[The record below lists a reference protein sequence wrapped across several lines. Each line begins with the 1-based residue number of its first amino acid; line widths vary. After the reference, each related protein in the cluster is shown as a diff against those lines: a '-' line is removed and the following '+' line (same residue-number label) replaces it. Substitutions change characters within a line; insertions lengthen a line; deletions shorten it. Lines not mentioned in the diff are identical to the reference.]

1 MEETKVSLKL
11 LIDRENQRVLYA
23 EAGKD
28 FIDFLFHI
36 LVLPV
41 GSYVPLLKKPEM
53 VGSFHDIYKSI
64 ENLSSSYLKPYVKKE
79 TILNPKVHIDDGTAG
94 SVPRLLPNIESS
106 IYTKFYRCSNNYSL
120 NCCKYVAYDFS
131 SICPSCQLA
140 MSRELSFVGLPRAT
154 NMESSSEGGYVK
166 GLVSYMVMDDLEV
179 KPMSIISC
187 TITLLNTFNVKEIG
201 ALEEKVVNLGMDE
214 GVKLL
219 NASLRSKTVLT
230 DVFLPRMEVET
241 GSEMAT

>member
-1 MEETKVSLKL
+1 MEETIVSLKL
-11 LIDRENQRVLYA
+11 LIDTENQRVLYA

-36 LVLPV
+36 LVLPA
-41 GSYVPLLKKPEM
+41 GSYIPLLKKHEM
-53 VGSFHDIYKSI
+53 VGSFHNIFESV
-64 ENLSSSYLKPYVKKE
+64 ENLSSSYLKPYVNKE
-79 TILNPKVHIDDGTAG
+79 TILNPKVHIYDGTAG

-106 IYTKFYRCSNNYSL
+106 ISTKFYRCSNNYNL

-131 SICPSCQLA
+131 SICPSCRLV
-140 MSRELSFVGLPRAT
+140 MSSEVSFVDLPSAM

-179 KPMSIISC
+179 KPMSIVSG
-187 TITLLNTFNVKEIG
+187 TTTLLNRFNVKEIG
-201 ALEEKVVNLGMDE
+201 ALEEKVVDLGMDE
-214 GVKLL
+214 RVKLL
-219 NASLRSKTVLT
+219 KASQQSKTVLT

>member
-28 FIDFLFHI
+28 FVDFLFHI

-41 GSYVPLLKKPEM
+41 GSYMPLLKKPEM
-53 VGSFHDIYKSI
+53 VGSFHNIYEGI
-64 ENLSSSYLKPYVKKE
+64 ENLSSSYLKPYAKKE
-79 TILNPKVHIDDGTAG
+79 TILNPKVHIYDAG

-106 IYTKFYRCSNNYSL
+106 ISTKFYRCSTSYNR
-120 NCCKYVAYDFS
+120 NCDKYVAYDFS
-131 SICPSCQLA
+131 SICPSCQRV
-140 MSRELSFVGLPRAT
+140 MSSELSSVGLPSVT
-154 NMESSSEGGYVK
+154 NMESSGEGGYVK

-179 KPMSIISC
+179 KPMSIISS

-201 ALEEKVVNLGMDE
+201 DLEEKVVNLGMDE
-214 GVKLL
+214 VC
-219 NASLRSKTVLT
+219 N
-230 DVFLPRMEVET
+230 
-241 GSEMAT
+241 

>member
-41 GSYVPLLKKPEM
+41 GSYMPLLKKPEM
-53 VGSFHDIYKSI
+53 VGSFHNIYVSI
-64 ENLSSSYLKPYVKKE
+64 ENLSSSYLKPYAKKE
-79 TILNPKVHIDDGTAG
+79 TILKPKIHIYDSTAG

-106 IYTKFYRCSNNYSL
+106 ISTKFYRCSNDYSRQ
-120 NCCKYVAYDFS
+120 CGKYVAYDLS
-131 SICPSCQLA
+131 SICPSCKLA
-140 MSRELSFVGLPRAT
+140 MSRELSFVDQPSAT
-154 NMESSSEGGYVK
+154 NMESSSEEGYVK
-166 GLVSYMVMDDLEV
+166 GLVSYMVMDDLEI
-179 KPMSIISC
+179 KPMSIISS

-201 ALEEKVVNLGMDE
+201 ALEEKVANLGMDE

-219 NASLRSKTVLT
+219 NASLQSKTVLT
-230 DVFLPRMEVET
+230 DVFLLRMEAET
-241 GSEMAT
+241 GSQMAT